1 MSVSPRVAVLLRGLS
16 TSLRPG
22 TGTVARS
29 HPRVPGMQG
38 AAGPGSGLPCVL
50 GERDG
55 QQHTH
60 CAGGCR
66 RAPGARTS
74 RVSSPA
80 RAVGSEA
87 SRPQRAELFC

>member
-1 MSVSPRVAVLLRGLS
+1 MRVGTLLLHQVPQ
-16 TSLRPG
+16 TSGDPS
-22 TGTVARS
+22 TGTITRS
-29 HPRVPGMQG
+29 HPWVPGMQG
-38 AAGPGSGLPCVL
+38 AAGPGSGLPPIL
-50 GERDG
+50 GEQDR

-66 RAPGARTS
+66 WAPGAHTS

-87 SRPQRAELFC
+87 SQPQRAELFC